1 MSVIISKSKQSNMLL
16 VNPGISIE
24 KNINCTVSLT
34 LIDVMKN
41 PRSSTTSFK
50 ITFLVPK
57 VKNQTVE

>member
-1 MSVIISKSKQSNMLL
+1 MLL